1 MTRATWL
8 AALACACGSAHQP
21 GPVKPTAAPD
31 SDPDGPHRIAVA
43 ALVQPFIDAQ
53 VATSIVVGLYDAGKL
68 EIYGFGTG
76 AAGKPPTGHSLYEI
90 GSLSKIY
97 TSLLLADAVQRHELE
112 LDTPLSELLPPGV
125 TAPTKDKVAITL
137 RELALHASG
146 LPKMPPSRAAAEHAP
161 DPYVGYDED
170 ALYQDLVRT
179 ELADAPGTKITYSDY
194 GIGVLGFAVAHK
206 IGKSYADALTA
217 RVLTPLG
224 MHDTFVH
231 VPEAARARVVQGT
244 NDDLQPVP
252 AWTWGPL
259 AGAGGVISSV
269 HDQLALIAAEID
281 AASDSA
287 VVDPLAKA
295 GSPRHP
301 LGPVFKLT
309 QEEQLKSAG
318 ANESLGWEIDTN
330 GRYWHNGSTGGYH
343 SFIGFDP
350 KTRRGLVI
358 VASSAVTIVDRLVD
372 LLYKVAA
379 GDTVTPPVFPTAAAL
394 AAYVGRYDF
403 GGTPIEV
410 TLDKRLYIQGP
421 GEPKV
426 RLVPL
431 SDHEFWIE
439 KLQGVVVFEKDGDH
453 VKQILF
459 LVNNQTLP
467 APRIETPAAP

>member
-1 MTRATWL
+1 MTRAALL
-8 AALACACGSAHQP
+8 AALACACGGPHHP
-21 GPVKPTAAPD
+21 EPVKPPVVSD

-43 ALVQPFIDAQ
+43 GLVQPFIDAQ

-76 AAGKPPTGHSLYEI
+76 PGGKPPTGHSLYEI

-97 TSLLLADAVQRHELE
+97 TSVLLADAVQRREIE

-137 RELALHASG
+137 RELVLHASG

-170 ALYQDLVRT
+170 ALYQDLVHT
-179 ELADAPGTKITYSDY
+179 ELAQAPGTKITYSDY
-194 GIGVLGFAVAHK
+194 GLGVLGFALARKV
-206 IGKSYADALTA
+206 GTSYADALTT

-224 MHDTFVH
+224 LHDTFVH
-231 VPEAARARVVQGT
+231 VPDAARTRLVPGT

-269 HDQLALIAAEID
+269 HDQLALIAAEMD

-287 VVDPLAKA
+287 AVDPLAKA
-295 GSPRHP
+295 GAPRQP
-301 LGPVFKLT
+301 LRSALKLT
-309 QEEQLKSAG
+309 QEEQLKGPG
-318 ANESLGWEIDTN
+318 ANEGLGWEIDTG

-350 KTRRGLVI
+350 KTRRGVVI
-358 VASSAVTIVDRLVD
+358 VASSSVTIVDRLVD
-372 LLYKVAA
+372 MLYKVAA
-379 GDTVTPPVFPTAAAL
+379 GDTVNPPVFPTAAAL

-453 VKQILF
+453 IKQLLF

-467 APRIETPAAP
+467 ATRIDPPPP